1 MKSYDI
7 LLKTMILGTSNV
19 GKTQMIEYFRNNE
32 FRENSFPTAGV
43 DFAITIFK
51 SHNKVV
57 KCQIW
62 DTGGNKQFIG
72 TIQHYEIGVNIFFV
86 LFDITARRTFDEVD
100 YCYNN
105 AISEKGKN
113 MLMYLIGNK
122 SDLEDKREVTV
133 KEAQIKANIFNMR
146 YVEMTNKDRN
156 RIDEIFQLA
165 IDDYLSINENKVI
178 INLKDKRKII
188 RNYCF

>member
-1 MKSYDI
+1 M
-7 LLKTMILGTSNV
+7 
-19 GKTQMIEYFRNNE
+19 
-32 FRENSFPTAGV
+32 
-43 DFAITIFK
+43 
-51 SHNKVV
+51 
-57 KCQIW
+57 
-62 DTGGNKQFIG
+62 
-72 TIQHYEIGVNIFFV
+72 

-113 MLMYLIGNK
+113 MLVYLIGNK

-156 RIDEIFQLA
+156 RIDEIFKLA

>member
-1 MKSYDI
+1 MKYKDVIEKLEEYNLVESYD
-7 LLKTMILGTSNV
+7 KTD
-19 GKTQMIEYFRNNE
+19 IEFVYLSYNSKDVKKDTLFVCKGVE
-32 FRENSFPTAGV
+32 FKENYFPTAGV
-43 DFAITIFK
+43 DFAITILK

-133 KEAQIKANIFNMR
+133 KEA
-146 YVEMTNKDRN
+146 
-156 RIDEIFQLA
+156 
-165 IDDYLSINENKVI
+165 
-178 INLKDKRKII
+178 
-188 RNYCF
+188 